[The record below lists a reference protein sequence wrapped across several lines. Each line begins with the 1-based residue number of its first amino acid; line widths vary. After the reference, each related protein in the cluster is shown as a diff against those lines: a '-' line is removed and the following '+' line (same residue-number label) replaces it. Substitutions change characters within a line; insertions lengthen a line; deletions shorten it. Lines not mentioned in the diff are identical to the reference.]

1 MLHQFDHLTSLVIYP
16 ILPQQIISIEYFAE
30 SLKVKLKSKFLFISK
45 RCLALQM
52 KHTIQTARNDIS
64 LHISISK
71 CKDSIM
77 NIFLDIIGNLLHH
90 PTQLLNMRVQCSI
103 MLNRRHTQGFQ
114 DDKGHLPFLL
124 LQRNKHQREKDLPDC
139 FQMGKFKKFI
149 DELEVEVRDK
159 KYWFL

>member
-1 MLHQFDHLTSLVIYP
+1 MLHEFDHLTSLVIYP

-52 KHTIQTARNDIS
+52 KHTIQTARNNIS
-64 LHISISK
+64 LHISISE

-90 PTQLLNMRVQCSI
+90 PTQLLYMRVQCSI
-103 MLNRRHTQGFQ
+103 MLNS
-114 DDKGHLPFLL
+114 
-124 LQRNKHQREKDLPDC
+124 
-139 FQMGKFKKFI
+139 
-149 DELEVEVRDK
+149 
-159 KYWFL
+159 